1 MKEDGEWKRK
11 CSGERRMDRIARLKN
26 PIQEYAW
33 GSRTAIPSLM
43 GLPVPSAK
51 PAAELW
57 LGAHPKAPSQVMVD
71 GRWMALNQLM
81 ERDPVSML
89 GKRAAETFSNTLP
102 FLFKVLAA
110 EGPLSI
116 QAHPNLEQAQAGF
129 ERESHLA
136 IPLDAPER
144 NYKDPHHKPEI
155 LCAVTRFEALEGFRP
170 PGELLDLLGRVCSG
184 TLTDE
189 LALLKRASDDLGIK
203 QLFVS
208 INAMDPSR
216 RDRLIESAML
226 NARRYLDEDPAF
238 GWMVELG
245 RTYPG
250 DMGVLSPLFLNL
262 VVLEAGEALYIPAGQ
277 LHTYL
282 KGVGVELMANSDN
295 TVRGGL
301 TPKHV
306 DMPELL
312 RIVDFSPSPV
322 QKILPRP
329 GAPAERVYETPAEEF
344 QLSMI
349 TVSDGITFIS
359 QKDRSVEIMICIEG
373 KARIQDLRIGA
384 SETLGKGQSVLIP
397 AAAGPYQIEGEAT
410 LYRAMVGRRS

>member
-1 MKEDGEWKRK
+1 
-11 CSGERRMDRIARLKN
+11 MDRIARLKN
-26 PIQEYAW
+26 PIQEYAG
-33 GSRTAIPSLM
+33 GSRIAIPSLM
-43 GLPVPSAK
+43 GLRVPSAK

-71 GRWMALNQLM
+71 GSWMALDQLM

-89 GKRAAETFSNTLP
+89 GKWAAETFSNTLP

-110 EGPLSI
+110 DLPLSI

-129 ERESHLA
+129 ERESRLGV
-136 IPLDAPER
+136 PLDAPKR

-155 LCAVTRFEALEGFRP
+155 LCAITRFEALKGFRP
-170 PGELLDLLGRVCSG
+170 AKELLNLLGRVCSG

-189 LALLKRASDDLGIK
+189 LALLKRAPDNLGIK
-203 QLFVS
+203 QLFLS
-208 INAMDPSR
+208 IHSMDLSR
-216 RDRLIESAML
+216 RDRLIESAVL
-226 NARRYLDEDPAF
+226 NAKRYLDEDRAF

-245 RTYPG
+245 RIYPG
-250 DMGVLSPLFLNL
+250 DMGVLFPLFLNL

-306 DMPELL
+306 DIPELL
-312 RIVDFSPSPV
+312 RIVNFSPSPV
-322 QKILPRP
+322 QKILSKP

-344 QLSMI
+344 QLSVI
-349 TVSDGITFIS
+349 KVSDGITFMS
-359 QKDRSVEIMICIEG
+359 QRDRSVEIVICIEG
-373 KARIQDLRIGA
+373 KARIQDLRIGV

-397 AAAGPYQIEGEAT
+397 AAAGPYQIEGEAK